1 VVHACHEYLKVG
13 NFIVC
18 DGWLIVDVII
28 ILEYLREHVGNGLAF
43 WVSHCVDGSVCTFSH
58 ELMLQAVTLA
68 VASDNSACL
77 PEGYLVKEFLSA
89 DSYFA
94 NEQLI

>member
-1 VVHACHEYLKVG
+1 LEFG
-13 NFIVC
+13 SFILC
-18 DGWLIVDVII
+18 DGWFIVIVLI
-28 ILEYLREHVGNGLAF
+28 ILEELWENIGNGFSF
-43 WVSHCVDGSVCTFSH
+43 WVAHCIDGSESTFSH
-58 ELMLQAVTLA
+58 ELMLQPVALA